1 MRNKEQYFGTY
12 DYDAFVRTH
21 ESAKASG
28 HQHWIDDIP
37 VLNAEM
43 VKFFNEVKYKRR
55 NIVARV
61 DCKKHSGVF
70 EGVGIAYQDAPD
82 FFIGKI
88 FMEQAPD
95 GKGVLYCVRSDRIEN
110 EKFRAGSEGYET
122 KKSKD
127 FTKGVKMALTYLK
140 PFTVAEVMDN
150 SNSAYDSGLWRMKS
164 EPQDKLDTAASVGR
178 QAVMVEIDNMIRSGY
193 VPATEKFREAMVLFQ
208 EQGEELK
215 RIANYRPKR
224 IFVWVKP
231 DCVEY
236 QPHTG
241 EPVVAYK
248 LDDVPEDIRNKV
260 AVLQIGEKN
269 HAIMDVG
276 IKITET
282 TYWVFES

>member
-1 MRNKEQYFGTY
+1 MRNKEQYFGVY
-12 DYDAFVRTH
+12 DYDGFVRMH
-21 ESAKASG
+21 EKAKSIN
-28 HQHWIDDIP
+28 HLHWIDDIP
-37 VLNAEM
+37 VSAEM
-43 VKFFNEVKYKRR
+43 LKFFNEFKYKRR

-61 DCKKHSGVF
+61 DCKRHGDVY

-82 FFIGKI
+82 FPIGKM
-88 FMEQAPD
+88 FVEDAPD
-95 GKGVLYCVRSDRIEN
+95 GKGVLYCVRSDRIKN
-110 EKFRAGSEGYET
+110 EKFREGSQGYEI

-127 FTKGVKMALTYLK
+127 FTKGVKLGLTYLK
-140 PFTVAEVMDN
+140 PFSVAEIMENAV
-150 SNSAYDSGLWRMKS
+150 SAFDSGLWRIKS
-164 EPQDKLDTAASVGR
+164 EPTDKLDD
-178 QAVMVEIDNMIRSGY
+178 AVDIARRRIAEEVDNMIRSGY
-193 VPATEKFREAMVLFQ
+193 VPVTQDFKEAMLLFQ

-215 RIANYRPKR
+215 RIANYKPKR

-236 QPHTG
+236 QPDTG

>member
-12 DYDAFVRTH
+12 NYESFVRSH
-21 ESAKASG
+21 EEAKKNN
-28 HQHWIDDIP
+28 HPHWIDDIP

-61 DCKKHSGVF
+61 DCKKHGGVF

-82 FFIGKI
+82 FLIGKM
-88 FMEQAPD
+88 FVEYAPD
-95 GKGVLYCVRSDRIEN
+95 GNGKLYCVLSDRIKN
-110 EKFRAGSEGYET
+110 EKFREGSEGYET

-127 FTKGVKMALTYLK
+127 FTKGVKLALTYLK
-140 PFTVAEVMDN
+140 PFAVDEIMDN
-150 SNSAYDSGLWRMKS
+150 SISSLNSGLYRLKS
-164 EPQDKLDTAASVGR
+164 EPTEKLDDAATIGR
-178 QAVMVEIDNMIRSGY
+178 RRVMEEIDNMVRSGY
-193 VPATEKFREAMVLFQ
+193 VPITQEFKEAMVLFQ

-215 RIANYRPKR
+215 RIANYKPKT

-231 DCVEY
+231 DRVEY
-236 QPHTG
+236 QPETG

>member
-1 MRNKEQYFGTY
+1 MRNKEQYFGMY
-12 DYDAFVRTH
+12 NYDAFVRTH

-61 DCKKHSGVF
+61 DCKTHGGVF

-82 FFIGKI
+82 FPLGKM
-88 FMEQAPD
+88 FVEYAPD
-95 GKGVLYCVRSDRIEN
+95 GKGKLYCVRSDRIKN
-110 EKFRAGSEGYET
+110 EKFREGSEGYET

-127 FTKGVKMALTYLK
+127 FTKGVKLALTHLK
-140 PFTVAEVMDN
+140 PFAVDEIMDASITSLEN
-150 SNSAYDSGLWRMKS
+150 GLYRMKS
-164 EPQDKLDTAASVGR
+164 KPKDMLDDATTIGSKL
-178 QAVMVEIDNMIRSGY
+178 VMEEVDNMVRSGY
-193 VPATEKFREAMVLFQ
+193 VPVTAQFKEAMLLFRG
-208 EQGEELK
+208 QGEELK
-215 RIANYRPKR
+215 RIANYRPKK

-231 DCVEY
+231 DRVEY

-276 IKITET
+276 MKVTET

>member
-1 MRNKEQYFGTY
+1 MRNKEQYFGMY

-61 DCKKHSGVF
+61 DCKTHGGVF

-82 FFIGKI
+82 FPLGKM
-88 FMEQAPD
+88 FVEYASVGD
-95 GKGVLYCVRSDRIEN
+95 GKLYCVRSDRINN
-110 EKFRAGSEGYET
+110 EKFREGSEGYET

-127 FTKGVKMALTYLK
+127 FTKGVKLALTHLK
-140 PFTVAEVMDN
+140 PFSVAEIMENAV
-150 SNSAYDSGLWRMKS
+150 SAYDSGLWRIKS
-164 EPQDKLDTAASVGR
+164 DPTSKLDDAVNIGR
-178 QAVMVEIDNMIRSGY
+178 RRITEEVDNMIRSGY
-193 VPATEKFREAMVLFQ
+193 VPITQDFKEAMLLFK

-215 RIANYRPKR
+215 RIANYKPNRV
-224 IFVWVKP
+224 FVWVKP
-231 DCVEY
+231 DRVEY

-260 AVLQIGEKN
+260 AVLQIADKN

-276 IKITET
+276 MKVTET

>member
-1 MRNKEQYFGTY
+1 MRNEEQYFGTY
-12 DYDAFVRTH
+12 NYESFVRTH
-21 ESAKASG
+21 EEAKKNN
-28 HQHWIDDIP
+28 HQYWIDDIP

-61 DCKKHSGVF
+61 DCKKHGGVF
-70 EGVGIAYQDAPD
+70 EGVGIAYQDAPN
-82 FFIGKI
+82 FPIGKM
-88 FMEQAPD
+88 FVEYASD
-95 GKGVLYCVRSDRIEN
+95 GKGKLYCVRSDRIKN
-110 EKFRAGSEGYET
+110 EKFRDGSEGYEI

-140 PFTVAEVMDN
+140 PFTVAEIMEN

-164 EPQDKLDTAASVGR
+164 DPTNKLDD
-178 QAVMVEIDNMIRSGY
+178 AVNIARRRIAEEVDNMIRSGY
-193 VPATEKFREAMVLFQ
+193 VPVTQDFKEAILLFQ

-236 QPHTG
+236 QPDTG
-241 EPVVAYK
+241 EPVIAYK